1 MSSSL
6 AFMTL
11 SLEIVL
17 HNAVLDKASI
27 AYMFMFTAVTVHV
40 IMFFDFSFLD
50 KIDKVKDPS
59 FVPLDQVRTLSLQT
73 PTSITHLIKSFFLS
87 KWLFGRKAHFSDKM
101 SIKSFESPP
110 KNAMHHFFGPK
121 VLDAFVWEGA
131 PLGYF
136 LLMMKIYLFFVSGRS
151 AMPGVDIRHI

>member
-6 AFMTL
+6 VFVTL

-17 HNAVLDKASI
+17 HDAILDKATI

-87 KWLFGRKAHFSDKM
+87 KWLFGRKAHFSDNM

-110 KNAMHHFFGPK
+110 KNAIHHFFWIKRLRRFCVGG
-121 VLDAFVWEGA
+121 V

-136 LLMMKIYLFFVSGRS
+136 LFMMKIYSIFVCFRTFCDAGC
-151 AMPGVDIRHI
+151 